1 MKLLFLLQLLL
12 NALFGALVLIA
23 GVLIALTP
31 WSQGWYDCF
40 IHFFSTNFWAVP
52 LIGILLAIFGLK
64 LFLWSFSL
72 MHHGSYK
79 TVAGKLRLSVD
90 EGIIQKYFSD
100 YLTKRFPNEPS
111 SAHVVIKN
119 NQLVLM
125 ATIPVECTPALSLDM
140 QEELRMKLQDLIGH
154 TADFSLQLT
163 KSS

>member
-1 MKLLFLLQLLL
+1 
-12 NALFGALVLIA
+12 
-23 GVLIALTP
+23 
-31 WSQGWYDCF
+31 
-40 IHFFSTNFWAVP
+40 
-52 LIGILLAIFGLK
+52 
-64 LFLWSFSL
+64 